1 MAALDQGQYP
11 IGIEVTHEQFNQI
24 NIERDRFHGEW
35 NYKILP
41 EVIHQL
47 FNLLFL
53 VSRLHDT
60 RCRPE
65 GIASPAPR

>member
-41 EVIHQL
+41 
-47 FNLLFL
+47 
-53 VSRLHDT
+53 
-60 RCRPE
+60 
-65 GIASPAPR
+65 